1 MEYIWE
7 TIGEQKEK
15 FFFKQA
21 EVFGPYSE
29 VTDVKEDEKDRCVV
43 EYNSLFRFDR
53 IFGDMLILQES
64 QGEWTQYFFDA
75 CTQLLMSVEGLEGMD
90 RKELQIRRLMHHIQ
104 KGICLKSLQED
115 YQKINAKKQYE
126 IASYY
131 ILQEQIGESV
141 LLYAKAVTNI
151 LETGVVYKC
160 TLSEKE
166 LLVYLG
172 ETLSDEKKIIWNI
185 LNYCFLPI
193 SYEVRLF
200 EQTHFALMDE
210 EQTLKYE
217 RLELF

>member
-7 TIGEQKEK
+7 TIGEHKEK
-15 FFFKQA
+15 YFFKQA
-21 EVFGPYSE
+21 EIFGPYSE
-29 VTDVKEDEKDRCVV
+29 VTDVKEDEKERRVV

-53 IFGDMLILQES
+53 IFADMLILQES
-64 QGEWTQYFFDA
+64 QGEWTRYFFDA
-75 CTQLLMSVEGLEGMD
+75 CTHLLMSVEGLEGIN
-90 RKELQIRRLMHHIQ
+90 RKELQIRRLMHQIK
-104 KGICLKSLQED
+104 KGICLNTIQNK
-115 YQKINAKKQYE
+115 YQQISAKKQYE

-160 TLSEKE
+160 TISKKE

-172 ETLSDEKKIIWNI
+172 EALSDEKKIIWNI
-185 LNYCFLPI
+185 LNDCFLPI

-210 EQTLKYE
+210 EQTMKYE